1 MYKEYFDQRLQKVT
15 QFDKIRLHKLFHIC
29 QYQILYVIVG
39 LILGSSVNYLFP
51 EYDEKKAYSDILKE
65 VLLQAGL
72 LGIFIFYIRKIVKLV
87 PYVLSFDTDYI
98 PYKNEYALPEF
109 NGFII
114 ISLIFVST
122 QMKLLKKI
130 RHLSIENN
138 TVITNFMQAL
148 ENLYN
153 NIFSNTKK
161 NTEHKGESGKSRI
174 IPNNPNLNR
183 MHENKHIHNINQDF
197 TPNSALSTTKGI
209 TTLTPQSSNNS
220 QLNNIPFN
228 ATKNMNEYN
237 DIISKKK
244 EHFTNFNSQNNKNV
258 NSQNN
263 TKSDNIFSSPILFSD
278 NGNNRQMNAFSN
290 DGNFSYL
297 GKMNQ
302 TPNISKTLNYS
313 EILKNSY

>member
-1 MYKEYFDQRLQKVT
+1 M
-15 QFDKIRLHKLFHIC
+15 
-29 QYQILYVIVG
+29 
-39 LILGSSVNYLFP
+39 
-51 EYDEKKAYSDILKE
+51 
-65 VLLQAGL
+65 
-72 LGIFIFYIRKIVKLV
+72 GIFIFYIRKIVKLV